1 MVTTDFRTI
10 EFRTTPE
17 GRNAAIAKLEAE
29 RQAEYD
35 RILRQLDT
43 YPENVNTGGRPLLC
57 LPPEIAQRVL
67 ADVDGGMSLCAIE
80 RKYKQTPYRFSRR
93 WLTWALADD
102 RLQLMAYGKGVIVG
116 RNTGVKAFKTRDT
129 P

>member
-43 YPENVNTGGRPLLC
+43 YQGNVNTGGRPPLC

-102 RLQLMAYGKGVIVG
+102 RLQLMAYGKVVIVG
-116 RNTGVKAFKTRDT
+116 
-129 P
+129 

>member
-29 RQAEYD
+29 RRADFD
-35 RILRQLDT
+35 RVLHQLDT
-43 YPENVNTGGRPLLC
+43 YQVDVNTGGRPPLC

-80 RKYKQTPYRFSRR
+80 RKYKTTPYRFSRR
-93 WLTWALADD
+93 WLSDALEDGRLRLLAD
-102 RLQLMAYGKGVIVG
+102 GKAMI
-116 RNTGVKAFKTRDT
+116 AA
-129 P
+129 

>member
-43 YPENVNTGGRPLLC
+43 YQVDVNTGGRPPLW

-67 ADVDGGMSLCAIE
+67 ADAAGGMSLCAIE
-80 RKYKQTPYRFSRR
+80 RKYKPTPYRFSRR
-93 WLTWALADD
+93 WVSDALWDG
-102 RLQLMAYGKGVIVG
+102 RLRLMADGEAMI
-116 RNTGVKAFKTRDT
+116 AA
-129 P
+129 

>member
-10 EFRTTPE
+10 EFRNGPE
-17 GRNAAIAKLEAE
+17 GRNAAIARLEAE

-43 YPENVNTGGRPLLC
+43 YREDVNTGGRPPLW

-67 ADVDGGMSLCAIE
+67 ADVDAGIMSLCAIE
-80 RKYKQTPYRFSRR
+80 RKYKPTPYRFSRR
-93 WLTWALADD
+93 WLTWALEDG
-102 RLQLMAYGKGVIVG
+102 RLRLMADGKALV
-116 RNTGVKAFKTRDT
+116 AA
-129 P
+129 

>member
-1 MVTTDFRTI
+1 MVATDFRAI

-17 GRNAAIAKLEAE
+17 GHNAAIAKLEAE

-35 RILRQLDT
+35 RILHQLDT
-43 YPENVNTGGRPLLC
+43 YQVVVNTGGRPLLC
-57 LPPEIAQRVL
+57 LSPAIAQRVL

-102 RLQLMAYGKGVIVG
+102 RLQLMAYGKVVIMG
-116 RNTGVKAFKTRDT
+116 RT
-129 P
+129 PG

>member
-43 YPENVNTGGRPLLC
+43 YQVDVNTGGRPPLW
-57 LPPEIAQRVL
+57 LPPEIAQRFWPTLPAECRCAPSSASTSRPRTASV
-67 ADVDGGMSLCAIE
+67 AAGCPTHCGMAVC
-80 RKYKQTPYRFSRR
+80 
-93 WLTWALADD
+93 
-102 RLQLMAYGKGVIVG
+102 G
-116 RNTGVKAFKTRDT
+116 
-129 P
+129 

>member
-10 EFRTTPE
+10 EFRTTPD

-43 YPENVNTGGRPLLC
+43 YQVDVNTGGRPPLC

-67 ADVDGGMSLCAIE
+67 SDAAGGMSLCAIE
-80 RKYKQTPYRFSRR
+80 RKYKPTPYRFSRR
-93 WLTWALADD
+93 WVSDALVDG
-102 RLQLMAYGKGVIVG
+102 RLRLMADGKAM
-116 RNTGVKAFKTRDT
+116 NAA
-129 P
+129 

>member
-17 GRNAAIAKLEAE
+17 GRKAAIAKLEDE

-43 YPENVNTGGRPLLC
+43 HPSVVNTGGRPPLR

-67 ADVDGGMSLCAIE
+67 ADVAGGTSFRAIE
-80 RKYKQTPYRFSRR
+80 RKYKPTPYRFSRH
-93 WLTWALADD
+93 WLTWALADG
-102 RLQLMAYGKGVIVG
+102 RLESMA
-116 RNTGVKAFKTRDT
+116 
-129 P
+129 

>member
-10 EFRTTPE
+10 ELRTTPE
-17 GRNAAIAKLEAE
+17 GRQAAIAKLEAE

-43 YPENVNTGGRPLLC
+43 YREDVNTGGRPPLW

-67 ADVDGGMSLCAIE
+67 ADVDGGIMSLCAIE

-93 WLTWALADD
+93 WLTWALEDGRLRLLAD
-102 RLQLMAYGKGVIVG
+102 G
-116 RNTGVKAFKTRDT
+116 RALVAA
-129 P
+129 